1 MAIKRHWR
9 WDYGLLFVAG
19 LLLYS
24 ATLQTD
30 VQAADSGEFQVVA
43 WTFGIAHP
51 PGYPLFTLISGL
63 FAHLPLG
70 SPYAQMAFMSALV
83 SAITLVLVAA
93 STAKITQT
101 QHFSTLLP
109 ALALA
114 TSTTFWAQATTVNI
128 RSLTTFFMALM
139 LWAMLQNTRW
149 GLILFFAAFGLGVGH
164 HLSLLFPGAVFAVY
178 VLVNWL
184 RSGAIRRAHA
194 IGLAVIIAAA
204 SQLVWLYL
212 PIRDAANARFAP
224 GNLNTFANVL
234 YHIRG
239 GGFEGDMLYF
249 VFKEPQLLWDRLAL
263 LPQLLTFQFGPVL
276 PWLMALAALSLL
288 IRRTWLACTLLL
300 AFALHLFI
308 TLTYRAP
315 QTVEYALPAWLI
327 ACVTVGEIKNLK
339 FKMEN
344 GKLDQFL
351 IPNFKFFILNFKF
364 AILMVFVGLN
374 FSQRLPSFVTLAND
388 HSVRDAAQRTLENA
402 APNSHIFAQWHQA
415 TPMWALQSIDGL
427 RPDVTVEYVDPRGGE
442 AYATQFARR
451 VAQSTAPA
459 RYATSYDATAFAAA
473 NLCAIPQQAIPVWEV
488 FSCPLTSAKP
498 SATAPSPL
506 LFDGRID
513 VFSVKPDREAIQQ
526 GGRFEVIVIW
536 RAAAGF
542 VDGDSLSV
550 RLMYPD
556 GRLASNIDL
565 RLDPQQQPGQVQA
578 QRITLS
584 VPLDLPLGPR
594 PLLIGAYRGGQIF
607 KTPANSDFVAV
618 ESLLVQPNTSKIT
631 QHPPGLIRFADQM
644 QLMAANIQRRGDVAI
659 VDLDWLALQ
668 PLTTDYIVSVR
679 LEGDGFFKS
688 HDGVPALGAIPT
700 LKWLAGSRITD
711 RHVIA
716 LGGYRGPL
724 RGRVVVYDSATGLL
738 LPKLSREVLSSEF

>member
-1 MAIKRHWR
+1 MIKRR
-9 WDYGLLFVAG
+9 WQWGYGLLFVAA

-51 PGYPLFTLISGL
+51 PGYPLFTVISGL
-63 FAHLPLG
+63 FAHLPFG
-70 SPYAQMAFMSALV
+70 SPYAQMAFMSALI

-93 STAKITQT
+93 STTKIAQT
-101 QHFSTLLP
+101 HHFSTLLS

-184 RSGAIRRAHA
+184 RSGATRRART

-249 VFKEPQLLWDRLAL
+249 VFKEPQLLWDRLSL

-288 IRRTWLACTLLL
+288 IRHTWLACTLLL

-327 ACVTVGEIKNLK
+327 ACVGLAGMGNLK
-339 FKMEN
+339 WKMEN
-344 GKLDQFL
+344 GKLAQFL
-351 IPNFKFFILNFKF
+351 IPNFKFFILNFSF
-364 AILMVFVGLN
+364 AILIVFVGLN
-374 FSQRLPSFVTLAND
+374 FSQRLPSFVALAND

-415 TPMWALQSIDGL
+415 TPMWALQSIGGL
-427 RPDVTVEYVDPRGGE
+427 RPDVTIEYVDPRGGE
-442 AYATQFARR
+442 AYATQFVHRI
-451 VAQSTAPA
+451 AQSTAPA
-459 RYATSYDATAFAAA
+459 RYATSYDAAAFAAA

-488 FSCPLTSAKP
+488 FSCPLTSTKP

-513 VFSVKPDREAIQQ
+513 IFSVKPDRETIQQ
-526 GGRFEVIVIW
+526 GGRFDVIIIW

-578 QRITLS
+578 RRITLG

-594 PLLIGAYRGGQIF
+594 SLLIGAYRGGQIF
-607 KTPANSDFVAV
+607 KTPANDDFVAV
-618 ESLLVQPNTSKIT
+618 ESLLVQPATNTIT
-631 QHPPGLIRFADQM
+631 QASPGIIRFANQM
-644 QLMAANIQRRGDVAI
+644 QLMSAKIQRRDDVALI
-659 VDLDWLALQ
+659 DLDWLALQ
-668 PLTTDYIVSVR
+668 PLTADYIVSVR

-724 RGRVVVYDSATGLL
+724 RGRVVVYDSATGLP
-738 LPKLSREVLSSEF
+738 LPKLNKEVLSAEF

>member
-1 MAIKRHWR
+1 MAIKRRWR

-93 STAKITQT
+93 STAKIAQT

-178 VLVNWL
+178 VLVNWV

-194 IGLAVIIAAA
+194 IGQAIIIAAA

-276 PWLMALAALSLL
+276 PWLMALAALNLL

-327 ACVTVGEIKNLK
+327 ACVAIGEIKNLK

-364 AILMVFVGLN
+364 AILLVFVGLN
-374 FSQRLPSFVTLAND
+374 FSQRLPSFVALAND

-415 TPMWALQSIDGL
+415 TPMWAMQSIDGL
-427 RPDVTVEYVDPRGGE
+427 RPDVTVEYVDPRGGA

-451 VAQSTAPA
+451 IAQSTAPA
-459 RYATSYDATAFAAA
+459 RYATSYDAAAFATA

-498 SATAPSPL
+498 SATAHSPL

-526 GGRFEVIVIW
+526 GGRFDVIVIW
-536 RAAAGF
+536 RSAAGF

-578 QRITLS
+578 QRITLG

-594 PLLIGAYRGGQIF
+594 PLLIGAYRSGQIF

-618 ESLLVQPNTSKIT
+618 ESLLVQPNTSEIT
-631 QHPPGLIRFADQM
+631 QPPPSIIRFADQM

-716 LGGYRGPL
+716 LDGYRGPL
-724 RGRVVVYDSATGLL
+724 RGRVVVYDSTTGLP